1 VARHA
6 RFRVG
11 DVKRGCCR
19 DTANS
24 EVVCCSTRE
33 LKLVNVSYICERNSQ
48 GVIRYFY
55 GVVRD
60 LQYPE
65 KTI

>member
-1 VARHA
+1 
-6 RFRVG
+6 
-11 DVKRGCCR
+11 
-19 DTANS
+19 
-24 EVVCCSTRE
+24 